1 MLERTG
7 EKPSI
12 KVLFRLIKTMLKTFP
27 GRYTLIIIFLIIS
40 TIASIINT
48 VSVGTLINS
57 ILEPFT
63 KNDISFQDAYQKLII
78 LVCVMVGV
86 YIIGVVSVFFYQR
99 IIAITGQ
106 RFLEKFRVMM
116 FDKMQD
122 LPVKFFDTNKHGAI
136 MSTYTNDADS
146 LWQLSAQTL
155 PQLLM
160 NLLTIVILLGVMF
173 ASSIYM
179 SIVVVIFSIIMIFT
193 TKICG
198 GTSSKAFLRQQ
209 VNFARLEGYV
219 QEMLSGQKVVKVF
232 NHEKESIEG
241 FDEVNAVFFK
251 YGTKGNTYT
260 NILMPLLGN
269 IGHLMYISVALT
281 GGILITKGVVNLT
294 IVGFESGSIA
304 IGTVVMFLMIA
315 RQFTGSVINASS
327 QFNSVVLGM
336 AGATRMFALIDEP
349 KEVDDGYVT
358 LVNCHIDEDGTI
370 HECQQRTGQW
380 AWKHPHSADGSITY
394 TKLEGDIVLKDVDFA
409 YDGEHMVLHDINV
422 YAHAGQKIAFVGA
435 TGAGK
440 TTITNLINRFY
451 DIADGK
457 IRYDGININKIK
469 KADLRNSLGL
479 VLQDTN
485 LFSGTIMDNIRYGNL
500 NASDEECINAA
511 KLANA
516 HDFIERLPNG
526 YQTILSSNGNNLSQ
540 GQRQLLSIARVAVAN
555 PPVLILDEAT
565 SSIDTRTE
573 ALVQQGMDA
582 LMKGR
587 TVFVIAHRLSTIRN
601 SDAIMVLD
609 HGHIIERGN
618 HEDLLKK
625 KGTYYQLY
633 TGSLELD

>member
-27 GRYTLIIIFLIIS
+27 WKYSAIIFFLVVS
-40 TIASIINT
+40 TATSILNTVAVGYLINT
-48 VSVGTLINS
+48 IITPFLKGD
-57 ILEPFT
+57 ILF
-63 KNDISFQDAYQKLII
+63 DDAYMQLII
-78 LVCVMVGV
+78 LTCIMAGI
-86 YIIGVVSVFFYQR
+86 YLIGIVAIFFYQR

-106 RFLEKFRVMM
+106 RFIEKFRMMM
-116 FDKMQD
+116 FSKMQD

-160 NLLTIVILLGVMF
+160 NLLTIVILLCVMLV
-173 ASSIYM
+173 SSIYM
-179 SIVVVIFSIIMIFT
+179 SSVVILFSIIMLIA

-198 GTSSKAFLRQQ
+198 GASSKAFLRQQ

-232 NHEKESIEG
+232 NHEKESIQG

-260 NILMPLLGN
+260 NILMPMLGN
-269 IGHLMYISVALT
+269 IGHLMYISVALL
-281 GGILITKGVVNLT
+281 GGILFTREIPNLT
-294 IVGFESGSIA
+294 ITGFEDKAIA
-304 IGTVVMFLMIA
+304 IGTIIMFLMIA
-315 RQFTGSVINASS
+315 RQFTGAVINASS

-336 AGATRMFALIDEP
+336 AGATRMFALIDEEP
-349 KEVDDGYVT
+349 EVDDGYVK
-358 LVNCHIDEDGTI
+358 LVNCVIKDDGTI
-370 HECQQRTGQW
+370 VECEKRTGQW
-380 AWKHPHSADGSITY
+380 AWKHPHQDGTTTY

-409 YDGEHMVLHDINV
+409 YDGVHLVLKDINV

-451 DIADGK
+451 DIDDGK

-469 KADLRNSLGL
+469 KSDLRNSLGL

-500 NASDEECINAA
+500 NASDEECIAAA

-516 HDFIERLPNG
+516 HEFIERLPKG
-526 YQTILSSNGNNLSQ
+526 YDTILTANGNNLSQ

-573 ALVQQGMDA
+573 ALVQEGMDA

-609 HGHIIERGN
+609 HGQIIERGN
-618 HEDLLKK
+618 HEELLKK